1 MVLGHPN
8 ITVANTGSTE
18 AVATEVVTTEIATV
32 TRTGTPAVV
41 MAHTEELAATA
52 VALGVTE
59 CQTLAPA

>member
-8 ITVANTGSTE
+8 ITAANTISTE
-18 AVATEVVTTEIATV
+18 VVATEMATEIATV
-32 TRTGTPAVV
+32 TRTATPAVV

-52 VALGVTE
+52 VAPGVTE